1 MEELSQGSD
10 AYSEAY
16 IEVVFDGER
25 EWRVQVSIECIDRVE
40 EEIVFPIA
48 FFDKEDEAE
57 RYADS
62 LRYIYDKAVFEFEIF
77 IDGDNTT

>member
-10 AYSEAY
+10 TYSEAY
-16 IEVVFDGER
+16 IEVVFDGGR
-25 EWRVQVSIECIDRVE
+25 EWRVQVSIECIDRIE

-57 RYADS
+57 KYADS
-62 LRYIYDKAVFEFEIF
+62 LRYIYDKAIFEFEIF
-77 IDGDNTT
+77 LDGDNMT

>member
-10 AYSEAY
+10 SYSEAY

-48 FFDKEDEAE
+48 FFFFFYEAE

>member
-10 AYSEAY
+10 AYSEVY

>member
-10 AYSEAY
+10 SYSEAY